1 METKIQDPK
10 IVEKIQKLAQKY
22 EAMGQ
27 DLESYLEGL
36 LQADYLNYWHYIN
49 LDTLLTL
56 QQPRTPHKDEMVF
69 ICYHQITELFFKLTL
84 WEMEQMTQ
92 SEPLPADKFLMK
104 LKRCIR
110 YFESLEQT
118 FVIMTDGMEREQF
131 LEFRMA
137 LLPASGFQSAQYRMI
152 ELQATNLYNL
162 LGEEDRKPSAMELST
177 RELMQKIYW
186 TRGATELESGKK
198 TLTLEQFEAKYTE
211 DFLKLVALKEHTNL
225 WQQYVKHYASGEL
238 AEEIRQ
244 AMRQLDL
251 LSNVF
256 WPLAHYKTSVR
267 YLQHE
272 VTITATGGTNWQ
284 KYLPPRFR
292 RIQFYPELWTE
303 EERREWGKP
312 WVMKHLRFTETE

>member
-1 METKIQDPK
+1 MDKKIQDPK

-56 QQPRTPHKDEMVF
+56 QQPKTPHKDEMVF

-92 SEPLPADKFLMK
+92 PEPLPADKFLMK

-137 LLPASGFQSAQYRMI
+137 LLPASGFQSAQYRKI
-152 ELQATNLYNL
+152 ELMAAPLHHL
-162 LGEEDRKPSAMELST
+162 LPDEERNEEAEKLPAG
-177 RELMQKIYW
+177 ELMQKIYW

-198 TLTLEQFEAKYTE
+198 TLTLEQFEEKYTE
-211 DFLKLVALKEHTNL
+211 EFLKLVACKKETNL
-225 WQQYVKHYASGEL
+225 WQQYQKHYRQA
-238 AEEIRQ
+238 AEEPQIRE
-244 AMRQLDL
+244 AMKQLDL

-256 WPLAHYKTSVR
+256 WPLAHYKSAVR

-292 RIQFYPELWTE
+292 RIQFYPELWSQE
-303 EERREWGKP
+303 ESNEWGKP
-312 WVMKHLRFTETE
+312 WVMKNIRGMQVE